1 MPDPLDSFLRYNVQ
15 TIVWQT
21 LSSMKHP
28 TSYPHLLLY
37 KTHIYGIGTD
47 NNTMQRYNIIHN
59 YCQQLTNPP
68 LALSNTTAINYNNNK
83 NIILAGKCITQIHYK
98 LMICQYTPS
107 LNQFS
112 Q

>member
-15 TIVWQT
+15 TNVWQT
-21 LSSMKHP
+21 LSPMKHP

-37 KTHIYGIGTD
+37 KTHIYAIETD

-68 LALSNTTAINYNNNK
+68 LALSNSYH
-83 NIILAGKCITQIHYK
+83 LQQQQQQQHYPTWHMHYSNP
-98 LMICQYTPS
+98 L
-107 LNQFS
+107 
-112 Q
+112 